1 MHLEIANLFDETN
14 LATYKDT
21 IFNKKYE
28 LIF

>member
-1 MHLEIANLFDETN
+1 MHLEIANLFEETN
-14 LATYKDT
+14 FTTYKET